1 MKIYSKSLI
10 YLAIAA
16 TMVACSS
23 KENEE
28 SAQTAAIEELPM
40 VDVKQV
46 TSQAVD
52 QIKEYTATVEADN
65 INNITPASP
74 NRIKSILVDVGSQ
87 VHRGQTLVILD
98 QANTDQLKVRLDLAQ
113 VEYDRAKNLLEI
125 GAGTQQAVDQAK
137 SNLDGL
143 TSQYKNLMENTVLTS
158 PINGV
163 VTARNFDPGDMC
175 GSAPILVIGQLSPYV
190 NVMINVTETDYNKI
204 KNGMEVGVTFDG
216 FPGETFTG
224 KVKRIHPTVNP
235 STRTFTAEIS
245 INNPQQR
252 IKPGMFA
259 RVVINLGTAN
269 HVVVPD
275 RAVVKQ
281 TGSGNKYVYV
291 YNDGVVSY
299 NKVELGQRLGDAY
312 EIISGVN
319 DKDLVVI
326 SGQAQLINGS
336 KVQLLQRNA
345 EGNAVVDTTATK

>member
-1 MKIYSKSLI
+1 MKLYSKSFI
-10 YLAIAA
+10 YMAIA
-16 TMVACSS
+16 TSLVACSS
-23 KENEE
+23 KEE
-28 SAQTAAIEELPM
+28 T
-40 VDVKQV
+40 QV
-46 TSQAVD
+46 TTEVEVLPVVEVKEVTTHEVD
-52 QIKEYTATVEADN
+52 QVKEYTATVEADN
-65 INNITPASP
+65 INNIAPASP
-74 NRIKSILVDVGSQ
+74 NRIKKILVDVGSQ
-87 VHRGQTLVILD
+87 VRRGQTLVVLD
-98 QANTDQLKVRLDLAQ
+98 EANTDQLKVRLDLAK
-113 VEYDRAKNLLEI
+113 VEYDRAVNLLEI

-143 TSQYKNLMENTVLTS
+143 ESQYKNLMENTVLTS

-175 GSAPILVIGQLSPYV
+175 SGSPILTVGQLSPYV
-190 NVMINVTETDYNKI
+190 NVMINVTEVDYSKI
-204 KNGMEVGVTFDG
+204 NNGMTVTVAFDG

-224 KVKRIHPTVNP
+224 KVKRVYPTVDP
-235 STRTFTAEIS
+235 TTRTFTTEIS
-245 INNPQQR
+245 INNPNQR

-259 RVVINLGTAN
+259 RVTINLGTVN

-291 YNDGVVSY
+291 YKDGAVSY

-326 SGQAQLINGS
+326 NGQSQLINGS
-336 KVQLLQRNA
+336 KVQLLKRDA
-345 EGNAVVDTTATK
+345 AGNAVVDSVATK